1 MNSVS
6 NNGKNNLKILNSY
19 AEKAKEKIDT
29 NNNLHK
35 IYNLYLSYINEIKN
49 ILSNKD
55 KIEQNI
61 INLNINLKNNI
72 KINKLEYEKLK
83 SKYDDYRQKCTDELE
98 MERPLLD
105 QVSSDYFTL
114 KYSLLQK
121 DLLIQKLKN
130 NIKGSKKYNLF
141 REPKREE
148 FIENKEA
155 NAFIKTISD
164 ESQLSLL
171 IIAKKYNKLKEK
183 VKKRQQKAIALIE
196 TKKLLDEF
204 INSINNNC
212 ILKNKDNQCID
223 SEIKTRDKTSSTNN
237 SSNNI
242 DNIKS
247 FNSKSNKNFNFC
259 DNLKLYEEDTNY
271 TNCNNK
277 KIIIDNTENITNA
290 ILSATIPNSFK
301 SFKVLSA
308 NPILDPILNKEINS
322 NKYNNININ
331 NIINEEGKNSKKN
344 YNINISKALSED
356 NRNLKKD
363 RKQIKNKNRN
373 KNNNKIIQS
382 FLNLEDL
389 FEDDSPIEEES
400 EALIDIIINS
410 DDETIFENKISQNKS
425 ISKTYIEK
433 VTKEIPK
440 INLALIEY
448 NKLKVNQEIDLYSLQ
463 RRNYKGENMEDN
475 IKMMSKKIKGIEK
488 KENLNNKKAII
499 MKKYIDELKNKY
511 LLYKKIRTKS
521 SAFNCEVKY
530 FSNNEIIDLKNSDND
545 NENNSFGSDYL
556 NEDDEISDA

>member
-6 NNGKNNLKILNSY
+6 NNGKNNLKILSSY

-155 NAFIKTISD
+155 NTFIKTISD
-164 ESQLSLL
+164 ESQLTLL

-212 ILKNKDNQCID
+212 ILKNKDNQCIE
-223 SEIKTRDKTSSTNN
+223 SENKTRDKTSSTNN
-237 SSNNI
+237 SSNIN
-242 DNIKS
+242 NIKS

-271 TNCNNK
+271 NSCNNK
-277 KIIIDNTENITNA
+277 EIIIDNTENITNA

-301 SFKVLSA
+301 SFKALSA
-308 NPILDPILNKEINS
+308 NPILDPILNKEINN

-410 DDETIFENKISQNKS
+410 DDETILENKINQNKS

-475 IKMMSKKIKGIEK
+475 IKMMSKKIKKIEK

-530 FSNNEIIDLKNSDND
+530 FSNNGIIDLKDSDND

-556 NEDDEISDA
+556 NEDDEISDV